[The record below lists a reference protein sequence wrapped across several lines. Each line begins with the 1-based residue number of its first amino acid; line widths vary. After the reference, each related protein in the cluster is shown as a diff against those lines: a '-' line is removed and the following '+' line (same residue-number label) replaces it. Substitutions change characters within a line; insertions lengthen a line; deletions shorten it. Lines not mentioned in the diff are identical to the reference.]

1 MTLDPIA
8 LVRAQRQPTDLDEEM
23 GGNGTAWEVKNL
35 AMDPAALSRKTQPPE
50 QWSTPDMLKTAE
62 PIVAAMRGDPPTP
75 TNIQAVSTA
84 TSKRVAIYVGRG
96 SSYRVCVEDNPP
108 EWDEVDAWTLGREQ
122 SLVIVE

>member
-23 GGNGTAWEVKNL
+23 GGNGAAWEVKNL

-62 PIVAAMRGDPPTP
+62 PIVAALRGVDLGRSDSSPP
-75 TNIQAVSTA
+75 NIQAVSTA

-108 EWDEVDAWTLGREQ
+108 EW
-122 SLVIVE
+122 